1 MKRFI
6 SLLSGLAIVAATST
20 AQAQIDWATGA
31 PGGTTGGSVQFGAEV
46 LANDA
51 GDNAFNLATGIG
63 AAQVA
68 PTSGEDYTVAAWI
81 KSEEAEPSNTALARN
96 NRWWIG
102 TGNQGLHLGIQ
113 DDTNDDI
120 DVVTPSGLAS
130 AHWSNDSAGSTS
142 IEVNTWV
149 HVTHVYRAGV
159 QEIYLNGVLNGTTV
173 NGAPNMDGTDLQI
186 GSRNGELGPGW
197 NGCIDDVAIFT
208 SALSATD
215 IATLAGDA
223 SQAVTLGAAAYY
235 NFEDDQTGSTALN
248 LVDVTAS
255 GLVGFDGVT
264 PALQELSG
272 IGAELPPPPPVATW
286 AAGAPDGTT
295 GGSLLFDGEAEQF
308 ASTGIGAD
316 QIGGNRSGG
325 SLGTDY
331 TISAWINSASA
342 DADGNAENNDWWLG
356 TGNQGLHLGI
366 FDNNQLR
373 HGHWASDNSG
383 NTVVAANTWV
393 HATYVFD
400 ADGGTTIQE
409 MEDEFGVVTEVEVV
423 TGQISIYR
431 DGVLE
436 TVNNTL
442 APNVSG
448 TDIILGARNG
458 GGEFWSGQI
467 DDVAIFTNTISD
479 TDVEALFNDASQAV
493 ALGAV
498 AYYDFEDDQ
507 TGTTAAN
514 AVDVALSGLVN
525 TDGMPAPQ
533 VIEGIAPIVS
543 PFLLGDVNQ
552 DGAVNFLDISPFILL
567 LSSPG
572 TFQVEA
578 DTNEDGDVNFLD
590 ISPFILILS
599 T

>member
-1 MKRFI
+1 
-6 SLLSGLAIVAATST
+6 
-20 AQAQIDWATGA
+20 
-31 PGGTTGGSVQFGAEV
+31 
-46 LANDA
+46 
-51 GDNAFNLATGIG
+51 
-63 AAQVA
+63 
-68 PTSGEDYTVAAWI
+68 
-81 KSEEAEPSNTALARN
+81 
-96 NRWWIG
+96 
-102 TGNQGLHLGIQ
+102 
-113 DDTNDDI
+113 
-120 DVVTPSGLAS
+120 
-130 AHWSNDSAGSTS
+130 
-142 IEVNTWV
+142 
-149 HVTHVYRAGV
+149 
-159 QEIYLNGVLNGTTV
+159 
-173 NGAPNMDGTDLQI
+173 
-186 GSRNGELGPGW
+186 
-197 NGCIDDVAIFT
+197 
-208 SALSATD
+208 
-215 IATLAGDA
+215 
-223 SQAVTLGAAAYY
+223 
-235 NFEDDQTGSTALN
+235 
-248 LVDVTAS
+248 
-255 GLVGFDGVT
+255 
-264 PALQELSG
+264 
-272 IGAELPPPPPVATW
+272 
-286 AAGAPDGTT
+286 
-295 GGSLLFDGEAEQF
+295 
-308 ASTGIGAD
+308 
-316 QIGGNRSGG
+316 
-325 SLGTDY
+325 
-331 TISAWINSASA
+331 
-342 DADGNAENNDWWLG
+342 
-356 TGNQGLHLGI
+356 
-366 FDNNQLR
+366 
-373 HGHWASDNSG
+373 
-383 NTVVAANTWV
+383 
-393 HATYVFD
+393 
-400 ADGGTTIQE
+400 

-525 TDGMPAPQ
+525 SDGMPAPQ